1 MASIAEEKTID
12 TQFYK
17 KEDNRGRL
25 RWYMRGSEMPISG
38 VSMAVRRTNRDTG
51 KRQVRV
57 GIENRVAL
65 TPTEQNEL
73 GDVQPYLLPDGD
85 LLDRDGQVIPDIRL
99 GHIIY
104 NRMNKCE
111 ENTLNPQESRKVAQM
126 ARERGKRWWSRHF
139 RHAIWREGL
148 KDSDNS
154 IIDALKRLL
163 KEEGGRKFKEDK
175 APKEYSMIY
184 MRRGGRSGQVVFVV
198 DYEDTMID
206 VDVLRMRGLCNW
218 FSPKKCPVICDND
231 YFETGEYIFMS
242 EELADKYL
250 REYGEEMERLGCDL
264 SRWGAMEF
272 FEAMR
277 TEIFKV

>member
-1 MASIAEEKTID
+1 MASIAAEKTID

-85 LLDRDGQVIPDIRL
+85 LLDRDGQVIPDITV

-163 KEEGGRKFKEDK
+163 KE
-175 APKEYSMIY
+175 
-184 MRRGGRSGQVVFVV
+184 V
-198 DYEDTMID
+198 
-206 VDVLRMRGLCNW
+206 
-218 FSPKKCPVICDND
+218 
-231 YFETGEYIFMS
+231 
-242 EELADKYL
+242 
-250 REYGEEMERLGCDL
+250 
-264 SRWGAMEF
+264 
-272 FEAMR
+272 
-277 TEIFKV
+277 